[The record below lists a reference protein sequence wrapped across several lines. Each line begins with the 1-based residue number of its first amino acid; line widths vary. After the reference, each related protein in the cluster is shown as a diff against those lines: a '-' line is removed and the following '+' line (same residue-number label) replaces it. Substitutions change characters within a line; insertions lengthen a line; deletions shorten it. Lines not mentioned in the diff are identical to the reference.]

1 MIFFS
6 SNYLKKSNCEL
17 CILHVLA
24 ILGDNKTSCLFWAKG
39 QGGGGWGGG
48 VIQIEKISY
57 QSPWSPCLMMTSSL
71 LKVTCPQF
79 RMISFKYSEMMKT
92 FSIKYGRSHKIN
104 SYEIKR
110 AELHILE
117 KRKKK
122 PSIGLFY
129 FASHISV
136 IHGKVFQSILSITL
150 Y

>member
-6 SNYLKKSNCEL
+6 LQIIFKKSNCEL
-17 CILHVLA
+17 YILHVLA
-24 ILGDNKTSCLFWAKG
+24 ILGDNKTSCLFLGEGA
-39 QGGGGWGGG
+39 GGWGCDSNRK
-48 VIQIEKISY
+48 KISY

-92 FSIKYGRSHKIN
+92 FSIKYRRSHNIN

-117 KRKKK
+117 KRKKN
-122 PSIGLFY
+122 L
-129 FASHISV
+129 
-136 IHGKVFQSILSITL
+136 Q
-150 Y
+150 

>member
-6 SNYLKKSNCEL
+6 LQIIFKKSNCEL
-17 CILHVLA
+17 YILHVLA

-39 QGGGGWGGG
+39 QGGGWGGG

-92 FSIKYGRSHKIN
+92 FSIKYRRSHNIN

-117 KRKKK
+117 KREKK
-122 PSIGLFY
+122 STFNRIILFCIAY
-129 FASHISV
+129 
-136 IHGKVFQSILSITL
+136 
-150 Y
+150 

>member
-1 MIFFS
+1 
-6 SNYLKKSNCEL
+6 
-17 CILHVLA
+17 
-24 ILGDNKTSCLFWAKG
+24 
-39 QGGGGWGGG
+39 
-48 VIQIEKISY
+48 
-57 QSPWSPCLMMTSSL
+57 MMTSSL

-117 KRKKK
+117 KREKKK
-122 PSIGLFY
+122 APSIGLFY